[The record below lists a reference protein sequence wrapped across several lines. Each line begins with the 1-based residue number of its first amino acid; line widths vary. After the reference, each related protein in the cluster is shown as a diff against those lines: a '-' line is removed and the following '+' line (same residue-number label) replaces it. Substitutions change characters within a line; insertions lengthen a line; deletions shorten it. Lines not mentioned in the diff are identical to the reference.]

1 MKYLL
6 AIETSGKFG
15 SVAVASQDTE
25 SVDSIQSI
33 DLPRNIGS
41 AQSLAQGIQELT
53 RETKIAL
60 SEVGCIALVNGPGSF
75 TGLRVG
81 IATAKSMAYAMKIPV
96 VGLDTL
102 DVIQLQWTCDPRF
115 PQEPGSAV
123 YAHAILDAYRGQIF
137 VKSKNKAGESSES
150 RLIDLA
156 DFLEECRNTEP
167 DPTTHIMVGPGVE
180 RVKRFVDRELVSED
194 LKLWFSKVS
203 CFDDQSCEPHAKF
216 VAKIGL
222 QKWADGGQIDPI
234 SLLPNYF
241 RGSAA
246 EEKAKAV

>member
-1 MKYLL
+1 MKHIL

-15 SVAVASQDTE
+15 SVALARRDNE
-25 SVDSIQSI
+25 SLDSIQSI
-33 DLPRNIGS
+33 DLPRDIGS
-41 AQSLAQGIQELT
+41 AQSLAQGILELT
-53 RETKIAL
+53 RKTSIAL
-60 SEVGCIALVNGPGSF
+60 SDVGCIALVNGPGSF

-81 IATAKSMAYAMKIPV
+81 IATAKSIAYAMEIPV
-96 VGLDTL
+96 LAIDTL
-102 DVIQLQWTCDPRF
+102 DVIQLQLTYDPRF
-115 PQEPGSAV
+115 SQEPFSAV

-137 VKSKNKAGESSES
+137 VKSKNQAGESSES

-156 DFLEECRNTEP
+156 DFLEHCRNTESNP
-167 DPTTHIMVGPGVE
+167 NTHIMVGPGVE
-180 RVKRFVDRELVSED
+180 RVKRFLDRELVDGD
-194 LKLWFSKVS
+194 LKQWFSKVS
-203 CFDDQSCEPHAKF
+203 CWDGQSLEPHAKF

-222 QKWADGGQIDPI
+222 QKWAEGSQIDPI